1 MRILIA
7 SDIHGRIRKARLL
20 RERIEEYKPDA
31 IWLLGDLFY
40 NGPRNGVPDDYDP
53 MAVVETLLPYR
64 NIMTLV
70 QGNCDSRI
78 DMSLLE
84 TKMPLNVH
92 KSLFGRSFYLFH
104 GDEDS
109 YGGLSFRKGDILV
122 YGHTHLYELG
132 SREDG
137 LFYLNPGSVGFPKG
151 GHESTYM
158 TLEEKGIA
166 LRLLSDG
173 SAIKEV
179 PLP

>member
-7 SDIHGRIRKARLL
+7 SDIHGRLKKAATLIQ
-20 RERIEEYKPDA
+20 RIEEYKPDA

-40 NGPRNGVPDDYDP
+40 NGPRNGVPEDYDP
-53 MAVVETLLPYR
+53 MAVVEMLLPYR
-64 NIMTLV
+64 GILTLT

-78 DMSLLE
+78 DMTLLE
-84 TKMPLNVH
+84 MEMPLNVH
-92 KSLFGRSFYLFH
+92 KYLFGRSFYLFH

-109 YGGLSFRKGDILV
+109 YKGLSFRKGDILV
-122 YGHTHLYELG
+122 YGHTHLYEME
-132 SREDG
+132 SKEDG
-137 LFYLNPGSVGFPKG
+137 FFRLNPGSVGFPKG

-158 TLEEKGIA
+158 TLEEDA
-166 LRLLSDG
+166 VTLRRLEDG